1 MIRVQREDF
10 DVGREIEALSRD
22 RHGIGGTVCFVGT
35 VRETSGEAGLGSMT
49 LEHYPA
55 MTERR
60 LTEIEAEARR
70 RWPLADCLIV
80 HRFGRLEPGERIVLV
95 ITASAH
101 RQAAFEACQ
110 FLVDWLK
117 TQAPFWKLESTEEG
131 ESWVE
136 ARERDDAAAARWVKG

>member
-10 DVGREIEALSRD
+10 DLGLELEALREG
-22 RHGIGGTVCFVGT
+22 RHGIGGIVSFVGV
-35 VRETSGEAGLGSMT
+35 VREVSGGTSVSAMT

-60 LTEIEAEARR
+60 LAEIEAEARR
-70 RWPLADCLIV
+70 RWPLDDCLIV
-80 HRFGRLEPGERIVLV
+80 HRYGRLEPGDQIVLV

-117 TQAPFWKLESTEEG
+117 TKAPFWKLESTEKG
-131 ESWVE
+131 KKWVE
-136 ARERDDAAAARWVKG
+136 ARDRDDTAAARWAKG